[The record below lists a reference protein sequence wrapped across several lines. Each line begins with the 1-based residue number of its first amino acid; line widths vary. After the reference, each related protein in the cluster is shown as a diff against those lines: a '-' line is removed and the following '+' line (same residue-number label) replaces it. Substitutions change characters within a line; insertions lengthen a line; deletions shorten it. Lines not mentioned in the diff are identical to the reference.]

1 MEKIN
6 EIIATVFKI
15 DPKQV
20 EKNLGMGDVGNWDS
34 ITHMDLIV
42 SIEEEFKI
50 ELSGDDIADMTT
62 FDAIRQ
68 IVANYIS

>member
-6 EIIATVFKI
+6 EIIVTVFKI
-15 DPKQV
+15 DPKEV
-20 EKNLGMGDVGNWDS
+20 EKNLGMDDVGNWDS

-42 SIEEEFKI
+42 SIEEQMNI

-62 FDAIRQ
+62 FDTIRQ